1 MKKTILLLF
10 IVFIFCLGGCDY
22 VDNPIEDDNKPT
34 NSIISV
40 YDNDMNLINK
50 FTYQDPED
58 NTIDITQFEKVGYKF
73 EGIYD
78 LNTSVMLFNS
88 KGNQSPTVMLDNN
101 FKAVVKYSPISYQ
114 IIFEAEEGKLDNA
127 DNYIKNICYDESLGV
142 FPSASLEG
150 MEFDGWF
157 DEAGKRY
164 SFASSPVYTKF
175 TSESFSVTGE
185 VIKLYARYSTRY
197 CNVSL
202 NYGDGTNNIQLKVVY
217 GQKLPNMSEYFK
229 DDGSRVVIGFGVSYS
244 SQVSFDD
251 TIYTDLEL
259 YAIWKDYTYVTFVYT
274 ENDIK
279 KEKVYRDGNVAVL
292 PEGVR
297 EGYVFEGW
305 YTSEL
310 LSGNKVTSTTFGNLS
325 NTYYAKWSLGSYTI
339 QFIADGKV
347 ISSSTFNIENQNITV
362 PEVTVKNHYEG
373 SWESYEL
380 EYKDIIVNAIYE
392 PEKIK
397 ITLISGY
404 DYSYSTVKYGDN
416 FILMIPYK
424 KGYEFK
430 GWYYNDKQVTDIEGK
445 SLQTYTFDG
454 SITLTAKW
462 ESTKCTLSFETNGG
476 TQITSVKVDY
486 GTPYTLTQTPE
497 REGYYFG
504 GWYDDTLIEEYINT
518 ITITADTII
527 YAKWIKSTPIYDV
540 DGLKAISENPYGNYH
555 LTTNINLRGEV
566 WEPIEEFYGI
576 LNGDGYKIYNFSLK
590 KDDANLAFIITN
602 KGTIKNLSIS
612 NVELSSTINGNITCS
627 LGVLCSYNEGTLL
640 NISIEVINALINV
653 TSKNAFNTVSF
664 GTLVGENSGKV
675 ISCTVESEL
684 ILNTDV
690 RADAEGKYECTTYF
704 YIGGICGKNVGD
716 VSSLKVEFNLNVNEY
731 VYASSNSTSY
741 LCYTNKVVYLNIGG
755 VCGGEYGTLQNGV
768 ANLMFSLYSNAS
780 GRHDGYYS
788 GYNPIRNAYIGG
800 VVGHINES
808 SMVSNCY
815 SYGSIDLTRI
825 GRHADS
831 YEFYTGGIV
840 GKVENGTVNN
850 CASSMD
856 LTLTEGYGGY
866 IAGIAGCISKDG
878 RVTNTAYY
886 GTVNTVCFTGGTFT
900 GLVGLVEGV
909 FTKGYFHGKILTDST
924 NKADIVGKITSS
936 GSVSKTIDNGNCKT
950 VFCTNEGSST
960 NNYIID
966 VDYGD
971 ELLSNQ
977 SKLFDELCLFETNI
991 WGIDDEI
998 GLYLIS
1004 FPEYNLPEI

>member
-22 VDNPIEDDNKPT
+22 VDNPIEDDNNPT

-50 FTYQDPED
+50 FTYQAPED
-58 NTIDITQFEKVGYKF
+58 NTIDTTQFEKVGYKF

-202 NYGDGTNNIQLKVVY
+202 NYGDGTNNVQLKVVY
-217 GQKLPNMSEYFK
+217 GQKLPNLSEYFK
-229 DDGSRVVIGFGVSYS
+229 DDGSRVVTGFGVSYS

-251 TIYTDLEL
+251 IVYTDLEL

-347 ISSSTFNIENQNITV
+347 ISSSTFNIENQDITV
-362 PEVTVKNHYEG
+362 PEVPVKNHYEG

-416 FILMIPYK
+416 FTLMIPYK

-454 SITLTAKW
+454 NITLTAKW

-612 NVELSSTINGNITCS
+612 NVELSNTVDTFTCS
-627 LGVLCSYNEGTLL
+627 ISVFCAYNEGSLV
-640 NISIEVINALINV
+640 NISIENVNALVNVKNSNVNNAVNIGMLVGVSSGKIISCMVESSLTINTNLHGHYNSYSTDINV
-653 TSKNAFNTVSF
+653 
-664 GTLVGENSGKV
+664 
-675 ISCTVESEL
+675 
-684 ILNTDV
+684 
-690 RADAEGKYECTTYF
+690 
-704 YIGGICGKNVGD
+704 GGLCGKNLGKISTVK
-716 VSSLKVEFNLNVNEY
+716 STWNITINEY
-731 VYASSNSTSY
+731 VSASSGGSAVIWQAGWKNVFLSVGSICGTECGN
-741 LCYTNKVVYLNIGG
+741 LTNAIVNVK
-755 VCGGEYGTLQNGV
+755 C
-768 ANLMFSLYSNAS
+768 SLYSNGS
-780 GRHDGYYS
+780 GTTPSRYT
-788 GYNPIRNAYIGG
+788 YIGG
-800 VVGHINES
+800 VDGRVLEGGS
-808 SMVSNCY
+808 VSNCY
-815 SYGSIDLTRI
+815 SYGSADLARV
-825 GRHADS
+825 GKLSDS
-831 YEFYTGGIV
+831 YEFYNGGIV

-850 CASSMD
+850 CASSID

-886 GTVNTVCFTGGTFT
+886 GTVNTVSFTGGTFT

-909 FTKGYFHGKILTDST
+909 FTKGYFHGKILTDSE

-950 VFCTNEGSST
+950 IFCTNEGSST